1 MRFLCEKF
9 FFFNPCF
16 FQKKNLNLCRN
27 STQKEKSMKKTDL
40 VEKVKELAGLESKA
54 AAERALNAVLDGIE
68 AGLQKD
74 GEVQLIGFG
83 TFRVKDRPAR
93 EGRNP
98 LTGEKMKIKASRTVA
113 FKVGAALKADATKK
127 GKKK

>member
-1 MRFLCEKF
+1 
-9 FFFNPCF
+9 
-16 FQKKNLNLCRN
+16 
-27 STQKEKSMKKTDL
+27 MKRTDL
-40 VEKVKELAGLESKA
+40 VEKVKELADLESKA
-54 AAERALNAVLDGIE
+54 AAERALSAVLDGIE

-74 GEVQLIGFG
+74 GEVQLVGFG

-113 FKVGAALKADATKK
+113 FKVGAALKDAATKK

>member
-1 MRFLCEKF
+1 
-9 FFFNPCF
+9 
-16 FQKKNLNLCRN
+16 
-27 STQKEKSMKKTDL
+27 MKKPDL

-54 AAERALNAVLDGIE
+54 AAERAVNAILEGIE

-93 EGRNP
+93 DGRNVK
-98 LTGEKMKIKASRTVA
+98 TGEKIRIKASKTVA
-113 FKVGAALKADATKK
+113 FKVGTPLKLSVAAKK
-127 GKKK
+127 GGKKK

>member
-1 MRFLCEKF
+1 
-9 FFFNPCF
+9 
-16 FQKKNLNLCRN
+16 
-27 STQKEKSMKKTDL
+27 MKKTDL
-40 VEKVKELAGLESKA
+40 VEKVKELASLESKA
-54 AAERALNAVLDGIE
+54 AAERALNAVLGGIE

-93 EGRNP
+93 EGRNVK
-98 LTGEKMKIKASRTVA
+98 TGEKIKIKASKTVA
-113 FKVGAALKADATKK
+113 FKVGAALKANATKK

>member
-1 MRFLCEKF
+1 
-9 FFFNPCF
+9 
-16 FQKKNLNLCRN
+16 
-27 STQKEKSMKKTDL
+27 MKKTDL
-40 VEKVKELAGLESKA
+40 VEKVKELADLESKA
-54 AAERALNAVLDGIE
+54 AAERALNAVLGGIE

-93 EGRNP
+93 DGRNVK
-98 LTGEKMKIKASRTVA
+98 TGEKIRIKASKTVA
-113 FKVGAALKADATKK
+113 FKVGAALKANATKK

>member
-1 MRFLCEKF
+1 M
-9 FFFNPCF
+9 N
-16 FQKKNLNLCRN
+16 
-27 STQKEKSMKKTDL
+27 KTDL
-40 VEKVKELAGLESKA
+40 VEKVKELADLESKA
-54 AAERALNAVLDGIE
+54 AAERALNAVLGGIE

-93 EGRNP
+93 EGRNVK
-98 LTGEKMKIKASRTVA
+98 TGEKIKIKASKTVA
-113 FKVGAALKADATKK
+113 FKVGSSLKANATKK

>member
-1 MRFLCEKF
+1 
-9 FFFNPCF
+9 
-16 FQKKNLNLCRN
+16 
-27 STQKEKSMKKTDL
+27 MKKTDL
-40 VEKVKELAGLESKA
+40 VEKVKELADLESKA
-54 AAERALNAVLDGIE
+54 AAERALNAVLGGIE

-93 EGRNP
+93 DGRNVK
-98 LTGEKMKIKASRTVA
+98 TGEKIRIKASRTVA
-113 FKVGAALKADATKK
+113 FKVGAALKASATKK

>member
-1 MRFLCEKF
+1 
-9 FFFNPCF
+9 
-16 FQKKNLNLCRN
+16 
-27 STQKEKSMKKTDL
+27 MKKTDL
-40 VEKVKELAGLESKA
+40 VEKVKELASLESKA
-54 AAERALNAVLDGIE
+54 AAERALSAVLEGIE

-93 EGRNP
+93 EGRNVK
-98 LTGEKMKIKASRTVA
+98 TGEKIKIKASKTVA
-113 FKVGAALKADATKK
+113 FKVGAALKANATKK

>member
-1 MRFLCEKF
+1 
-9 FFFNPCF
+9 
-16 FQKKNLNLCRN
+16 
-27 STQKEKSMKKTDL
+27 MKKPDL
-40 VEKVKELAGLESKA
+40 VEKVKEFAGLESKA
-54 AAERALNAVLDGIE
+54 AAERAVNAFLEGIE

-93 EGRNP
+93 EGRNVK
-98 LTGEKMKIKASRTVA
+98 TGEKIKIKASRTVT
-113 FKVGAALKADATKK
+113 FKVGAALKASAAARKS

>member
-1 MRFLCEKF
+1 
-9 FFFNPCF
+9 
-16 FQKKNLNLCRN
+16 
-27 STQKEKSMKKTDL
+27 MKRPDL

-54 AAERALNAVLDGIE
+54 AAERAVNAVIE
-68 AGLQKD
+68 AIEIGLQKD

-93 EGRNP
+93 EYRNIQ
-98 LTGEKMKIKASRTVA
+98 TGEKIKKKASKAVT
-113 FKVGAALKADATKK
+113 FKVGAGLKERAVAKP

>member
-1 MRFLCEKF
+1 
-9 FFFNPCF
+9 
-16 FQKKNLNLCRN
+16 
-27 STQKEKSMKKTDL
+27 MKRPDL

-54 AAERALNAVLDGIE
+54 AAERAVNAVIE
-68 AGLQKD
+68 AIEIGLQKD

-93 EGRNP
+93 EYRNIQ
-98 LTGEKMKIKASRTVA
+98 TGEKIKKKASKAVT
-113 FKVGAALKADATKK
+113 FKVGAGLKASAVAKS

>member
-1 MRFLCEKF
+1 
-9 FFFNPCF
+9 
-16 FQKKNLNLCRN
+16 
-27 STQKEKSMKKTDL
+27 MKKTDL

-54 AAERALNAVLDGIE
+54 AAERALNAVLGGIE

-98 LTGEKMKIKASRTVA
+98 ITGEKLKIKASRTVA
-113 FKVGAALKADATKK
+113 FKVGAALRADATKK

>member
-1 MRFLCEKF
+1 
-9 FFFNPCF
+9 
-16 FQKKNLNLCRN
+16 
-27 STQKEKSMKKTDL
+27 MKKPDL

-54 AAERALNAVLDGIE
+54 AAERAVNAFLEGIE

-93 EGRNP
+93 EGRNVK
-98 LTGEKMKIKASRTVA
+98 TGEKIKIKASKTVT
-113 FKVGAALKADATKK
+113 FKVGSALKASAAKK
-127 GKKK
+127 SGKKK

>member
-1 MRFLCEKF
+1 
-9 FFFNPCF
+9 
-16 FQKKNLNLCRN
+16 
-27 STQKEKSMKKTDL
+27 MKKTDL
-40 VEKVKELAGLESKA
+40 VEKVKELAALESKA
-54 AAERALNAVLDGIE
+54 AAERALNAVLGGIE

-93 EGRNP
+93 DGRNVK
-98 LTGEKMKIKASRTVA
+98 TGEKIRIKASKTVA
-113 FKVGAALKADATKK
+113 FKVGAALKANATKK

>member
-1 MRFLCEKF
+1 
-9 FFFNPCF
+9 
-16 FQKKNLNLCRN
+16 
-27 STQKEKSMKKTDL
+27 MKKPDL

-54 AAERALNAVLDGIE
+54 AAERAVNAILEGIE

-93 EGRNP
+93 DGRNVK
-98 LTGEKMKIKASRTVA
+98 TGEKIRIKATRAIT
-113 FKVGAALKADATKK
+113 FKVGTPLKFRIAAKK
-127 GKKK
+127 GGKKK